1 MSRTHHVATG
11 EPTQRMLRVAE
22 LVRHAMSD
30 LLARG
35 EIMDPVIEKHVV
47 TVPRVRMSPDLKLA
61 TVYVMSLGGK
71 DTNGVLEALERH
83 RKHLRKEIATK
94 LNRSHIVHGREAL
107 IRLMT
112 TMNMRG
118 GILYRNL
125 ASHLSKRAMASS
137 PVPTAAATRRRP

>member
-94 LNRSHIVHGREAL
+94 LNLKFAPDMRFREDDTFDNQARIDAL
-107 IRLMT
+107 LNNEKVRRDLD
-112 TMNMRG
+112 
-118 GILYRNL
+118 
-125 ASHLSKRAMASS
+125 
-137 PVPTAAATRRRP
+137 TAPDKDAD